1 MIKLK
6 GNMHVE
12 KVNKDMD
19 LSFYLK
25 EYAPDE
31 RSMEEYGFLQKDG
44 KSVFTKKIEGSLYLV
59 LTLAKDGFTAKV
71 WDDDFGGEYLPFN
84 FEDEQ
89 NPVRAKAEEI
99 IADVI
104 GKCFV
109 CLNVRSNIVDAMEK
123 RYGVLHEAPWED
135 DPDSI
140 TFKTRLSKKWF
151 AIMMRIP
158 ADRLGLKGRNLIDV
172 ANIKLPPD
180 KINALIDNVHYFR
193 AYHMNKT
200 HWLSVKLDKD
210 SDISEFLSL
219 AEISYSLAEKKNA
232 DNKQSKKQKNNIQN

>member
-1 MIKLK
+1 
-6 GNMHVE
+6 
-12 KVNKDMD
+12 MD

-25 EYAPDE
+25 EYAPDGQKLT
-31 RSMEEYGFLQKDG
+31 SYGFCRVDG
-44 KSVFTKKIEGSLYLV
+44 KWRYERQIEGSLYLV
-59 LTLAKDGFTAKV
+59 LTLENEKFEARV
-71 WDDDFGGEYLPFN
+71 WDKDFDDEYLPFN
-84 FEDEQ
+84 FEDGQ
-89 NPVRAKAEEI
+89 NPIRAQAERIIGEI
-99 IADVI
+99 IE
-104 GKCFV
+104 KCFV
-109 CLNVRSNIVDAMEK
+109 CLNIRTNAIEALE
-123 RYGVLHEAPWED
+123 RRFGTLHEAPWED

-172 ANIKLPPD
+172 VNIKLPPD
-180 KINALIDNVHYFR
+180 KINVLIDNVHYFR

-219 AEISYSLAEKKNA
+219 AEISYSLAERKRA
-232 DNKQSKKQKNNIQN
+232 

>member
-1 MIKLK
+1 
-6 GNMHVE
+6 
-12 KVNKDMD
+12 MD

-25 EYAPDE
+25 EYAPDGQKLT
-31 RSMEEYGFLQKDG
+31 SYGFCRVDG
-44 KSVFTKKIEGSLYLV
+44 KWRYERQIEGSLYLV
-59 LTLAKDGFTAKV
+59 LTLENEKFEARV
-71 WDDDFGGEYLPFN
+71 WDKDFDDEYLPFN
-84 FEDEQ
+84 FEDGQ
-89 NPVRAKAEEI
+89 NPIRAQAERIIGEI
-99 IADVI
+99 IE
-104 GKCFV
+104 KCFV
-109 CLNVRSNIVDAMEK
+109 CLNVRTNAIEALE
-123 RYGVLHEAPWED
+123 RRFGTLHEAPWED

-140 TFKTRLSKKWF
+140 TFKTKLSKKWF

-219 AEISYSLAEKKNA
+219 AEISYSLAERKRGKNRTTIF
-232 DNKQSKKQKNNIQN
+232 DTKH

>member
-1 MIKLK
+1 MSIKLC
-6 GNMHVE
+6 
-12 KVNKDMD
+12 
-19 LSFYLK
+19 
-25 EYAPDE
+25 
-31 RSMEEYGFLQKDG
+31 R
-44 KSVFTKKIEGSLYLV
+44 
-59 LTLAKDGFTAKV
+59 
-71 WDDDFGGEYLPFN
+71 
-84 FEDEQ
+84 
-89 NPVRAKAEEI
+89 
-99 IADVI
+99 
-104 GKCFV
+104 
-109 CLNVRSNIVDAMEK
+109 NVRTNAIEALERRFGS
-123 RYGVLHEAPWED
+123 LHEAPWED

-210 SDISEFLSL
+210 LDKEEFISLVDV
-219 AEISYSLAEKKNA
+219 SYSLAERKCGKNRTTIF
-232 DNKQSKKQKNNIQN
+232 DTKR

>member
-1 MIKLK
+1 
-6 GNMHVE
+6 
-12 KVNKDMD
+12 MD

-25 EYAPDE
+25 EYAPDGQKLT
-31 RSMEEYGFLQKDG
+31 SYGFCRAVGRWRYERQ
-44 KSVFTKKIEGSLYLV
+44 IEGSLYLV
-59 LTLAKDGFTAKV
+59 LTLEDEKFEARV
-71 WDDDFGGEYLPFN
+71 WDKDFDDEYLPFN
-84 FEDEQ
+84 FEDGQ
-89 NPVRAKAEEI
+89 NPIRAQAERIIGEI
-99 IADVI
+99 IE
-104 GKCFV
+104 KCFV
-109 CLNVRSNIVDAMEK
+109 CLNVRTNAIEALE
-123 RYGVLHEAPWED
+123 RRFGTLHEAPWED

-140 TFKTRLSKKWF
+140 TFKTKLSKKWF

>member
-25 EYAPDE
+25 ENAPDE

-59 LTLAKDGFTAKV
+59 LTLEDEKFEAKV
-71 WDDDFGGEYLPFN
+71 WDKDFDDEYLPFN
-84 FEDEQ
+84 FEDGQ
-89 NPVRAKAEEI
+89 SPIKAQAERIIGEI
-99 IADVI
+99 IE
-104 GKCFV
+104 KCFV
-109 CLNVRSNIVDAMEK
+109 CLNVRTNAIEALERRFGS
-123 RYGVLHEAPWED
+123 LHEAPWED

-140 TFKTRLSKKWF
+140 TFKTKLSKKWF

-193 AYHMNKT
+193 AYHMNKV
-200 HWLSVKLDKD
+200 HWMSVKLDKD

-232 DNKQSKKQKNNIQN
+232 DNKQDNNIRY

>member
-71 WDDDFGGEYLPFN
+71 WDDDFGDEYLPFN

-109 CLNVRSNIVDAMEK
+109 CLNVRTNAIEALERRFGS
-123 RYGVLHEAPWED
+123 LHEAPWED

-140 TFKTRLSKKWF
+140 TFKTKLSKKWF

-219 AEISYSLAEKKNA
+219 AEISYSLAERKRGKNRTTIF
-232 DNKQSKKQKNNIQN
+232 DTKR

>member
-1 MIKLK
+1 M
-6 GNMHVE
+6 
-12 KVNKDMD
+12 
-19 LSFYLK
+19 
-25 EYAPDE
+25 
-31 RSMEEYGFLQKDG
+31 
-44 KSVFTKKIEGSLYLV
+44 
-59 LTLAKDGFTAKV
+59 
-71 WDDDFGGEYLPFN
+71 
-84 FEDEQ
+84 
-89 NPVRAKAEEI
+89 
-99 IADVI
+99 
-104 GKCFV
+104 
-109 CLNVRSNIVDAMEK
+109 
-123 RYGVLHEAPWED
+123 HEAPWED

-210 SDISEFLSL
+210 LDKEEFISLVDV
-219 AEISYSLAEKKNA
+219 SYSLAERKRGKNRTTIF
-232 DNKQSKKQKNNIQN
+232 DTKR

>member
-25 EYAPDE
+25 DYAPDE

-71 WDDDFGGEYLPFN
+71 WDDDFGDEYLPFN

-99 IADVI
+99 IDDVI

-109 CLNVRSNIVDAMEK
+109 CLNVRTNAIEALERRFGS
-123 RYGVLHEAPWED
+123 LHEAPWED

-158 ADRLGLKGRNLIDV
+158 ADRLGLKGKNLIDV

-180 KINALIDNVHYFR
+180 TIDSVIDDVHYFR
-193 AYHMNKT
+193 AYHMNKV
-200 HWLSVKLDKD
+200 HWMSVKLDKD
-210 SDISEFLSL
+210 LDKEEFISLVDV
-219 AEISYSLAEKKNA
+219 SYSLAEKKNA